1 MFLQIRI
8 RQWYLCRHHALLH
21 YRLDLHCRAS
31 KQNYKIQ
38 ICGQSFIKLAQK
50 WSSLKV
56 DGEFLWF
63 FFFKYREIDFLV
75 EITPN
80 TPIEITLIA
89 IFPTVSDPYRPCKS
103 VVCIKIDSYHA
114 QRTILLC
121 EFSVFLISFYCFFLT
136 FLFVKKKIKQ
146 KKVFSKYFHQIC
158 ATSKHSKK
166 NWIFVQQNSFVLSFL
181 WRQNLQQAF
190 CALIE
195 LRFGVPCV
203 HQK

>member
-1 MFLQIRI
+1 MIPVPPPRTIALPPRFTLPGVEAKLQNS
-8 RQWYLCRHHALLH
+8 
-21 YRLDLHCRAS
+21 DLWTEFH
-31 KQNYKIQ
+31 KIGTEM
-38 ICGQSFIKLAQK
+38 IITKSGR
-50 WSSLKV
+50 WVSLI
-56 DGEFLWF
+56 
-63 FFFKYREIDFLV
+63 FFFKYREMDFLV
-75 EITPN
+75 EITLN
-80 TPIEITLIA
+80 TPIEITLIT

-166 NWIFVQQNSFVLSFL
+166 NESLFN
-181 WRQNLQQAF
+181 
-190 CALIE
+190 
-195 LRFGVPCV
+195 
-203 HQK
+203 